1 MLGFRPSLPPP
12 ERPLDRPS
20 LSDWTEAYDNGG
32 HIPEAASYLERW
44 PADAQAFREAMG
56 PRAKL
61 DLPYPGGL
69 NDSAR
74 ERLDLFLPE
83 GEPKGVAVFVHG
95 GYWLRFGRETW
106 SHLAAGAVA
115 RGWAVA
121 VPSYTLAP
129 RARIASIVPQVAR
142 AVEEAARLVAGPVAL
157 AGHSAGGHLV
167 SRLGCVGSPLSP
179 EAASR
184 VARIVSISGLHDLRP
199 LRFTAM
205 NEGLQLDAEEAAAES
220 AALHEPAPGVRLAAW
235 VGEDERPEFLRQ
247 SLLIAAMWGGLAE
260 TRLVVD
266 PGRHHFDVVAPLA
279 EADSPLTR
287 TLIDW

>member
-1 MLGFRPSLPPP
+1 MLGFKPSLPPP

-20 LSDWTEAYDNGG
+20 LSDWTEAYDNAG
-32 HIPEAASYLERW
+32 HIPDAAAFLEAW
-44 PADAQAFREAMG
+44 PRDAAAFREAMG
-56 PRAKL
+56 PRARL
-61 DLPYPGGL
+61 GLPYPGGH
-69 NDSAR
+69 NDAAR
-74 ERLDLFLPE
+74 ERLDLFLPQT
-83 GEPKGVAVFVHG
+83 EPRGVVVFVHG

-115 RGWAVA
+115 RGWAA
-121 VPSYTLAP
+121 ALPSYTLAP
-129 RARIASIVPQVAR
+129 RARISSIVGQIAR
-142 AVEEAARLVAGPVAL
+142 AVEEAGRLVPGPIAL

-167 SRLGCVGSPLSP
+167 SRLVCADAPLSP

-184 VARIVSISGLHDLRP
+184 IVRTVSISGLHDLRP

-220 AALHEPAPGVRLAAW
+220 SALHQPAPGVRLAAW
-235 VGEDERPEFLRQ
+235 VGEAERPEFLRQ

-287 TLIDW
+287 TLTDW

>member
-1 MLGFRPSLPPP
+1 MLGFKPSLPPP
-12 ERPLDRPS
+12 ERPLDRPG
-20 LSDWTEAYDNGG
+20 LSDWTDAYDNSG
-32 HIPEAASYLERW
+32 HIPDAAAYLELWPREAA
-44 PADAQAFREAMG
+44 AFRDAMG
-56 PRAKL
+56 PRARL

-69 NDSAR
+69 NDGAR

-83 GEPKGVAVFVHG
+83 TDAKGLAVFLHG

-129 RARIASIVPQVAR
+129 RARISSIVPQVAR
-142 AVEEAARLVAGPVAL
+142 AVEEAARLVPGPIAL

-167 SRLGCVGSPLSP
+167 SRLACADSPLSP

-184 VARIVSISGLHDLRP
+184 LVRTVSISGLHDLRP

-220 AALHEPAPGVRLAAW
+220 AALREPAPGARLAAW
-235 VGEDERPEFLRQ
+235 VGEAERPEFLRQ

-279 EADSPLTR
+279 EARSPLTQ
-287 TLIDW
+287 TLADW